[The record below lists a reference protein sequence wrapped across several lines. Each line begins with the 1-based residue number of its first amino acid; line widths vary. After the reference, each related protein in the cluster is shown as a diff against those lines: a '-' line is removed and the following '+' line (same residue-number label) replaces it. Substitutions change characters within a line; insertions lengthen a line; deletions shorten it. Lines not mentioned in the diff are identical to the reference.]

1 MNIIF
6 RIDEYLPETNQ
17 IVIQLCKETSRNS
30 IFSHEKVAINCNTLN
45 LYDCEKFS
53 HSLSRKYG
61 LNIIENEN
69 KNEPI
74 LDDNKNSEII
84 KGDLNLEKLV
94 GKIIKYNIPSESKYS
109 FPLNMRRIEL

>member
-1 MNIIF
+1 M
-6 RIDEYLPETNQ
+6 
-17 IVIQLCKETSRNS
+17 
-30 IFSHEKVAINCNTLN
+30 
-45 LYDCEKFS
+45 
-53 HSLSRKYG
+53 
-61 LNIIENEN
+61 IENEN
-69 KNEPI
+69 KNEPV